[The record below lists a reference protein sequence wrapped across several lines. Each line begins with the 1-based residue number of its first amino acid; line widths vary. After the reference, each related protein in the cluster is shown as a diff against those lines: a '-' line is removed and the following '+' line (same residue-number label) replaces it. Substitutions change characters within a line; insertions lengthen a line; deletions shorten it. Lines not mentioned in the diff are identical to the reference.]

1 MNKKILIIGGDSNNF
16 TKKQI
21 VEKIFDHVPA
31 GNVTF
36 TDKTQD
42 ARNYKVDFSK
52 IKKILNFEIKY
63 SVDDG
68 IKEIISYLK
77 KNKIK
82 DNKQNSEYGNY
93 IIREDSSEN

>member
-52 IKKILNFEIKY
+52 ISKLKIKNKFNLRK
-63 SVDDG
+63 G
-68 IKEIISYLK
+68 IDEIIFDLK
-77 KNKIK
+77 KNTNHQKFKKIFS
-82 DNKQNSEYGNY
+82 N
-93 IIREDSSEN
+93 I